1 MNHALSQRSM
11 QASKTPVV
19 RATGAIGSSCLSVQ
33 PNLLVDDQRV
43 LEIPGFDLL
52 VQGITGQIATWHT
65 RLRGLFTTIVV
76 AISSLAIHPVAHADN
91 FKIYHADTELVDKV
105 YRLNANLDYNFSEE
119 ALKAIDSGVPLV
131 LVLEIELYKPRKY
144 IWDKSVAE
152 LEQRY
157 KLQYHAVAEQYIVTN
172 LNSGSQQTYGSFHSA
187 IASIRNINGLPVI
200 DENLL
205 EKGITYSARMRA
217 SVELSALPGPLR
229 LNAIFSRKWRM
240 DSDWYEW
247 ALLKN

>member
-1 MNHALSQRSM
+1 MIRTRSQQVVQGVLPQATHQVVAQHAL
-11 QASKTPVV
+11 
-19 RATGAIGSSCLSVQ
+19 
-33 PNLLVDDQRV
+33 NLLRHLTGVVHSTWCGLSSTTAV
-43 LEIPGFDLL
+43 LITSI
-52 VQGITGQIATWHT
+52 GITSLG
-65 RLRGLFTTIVV
+65 
-76 AISSLAIHPVAHADN
+76 ISHSAHADN
-91 FKIYHADTELVDKV
+91 FKIYHADTEIVDKV

-131 LVLEIELYKPRKY
+131 LVLEIELYRPRDY
-144 IWDKSVAE
+144 IWDKQVAE

-157 KLQYHAVAEQYIVTN
+157 KLQYHALAEQYLVTN
-172 LNSGSQQTYGSFHSA
+172 LNSGSQQTYSSFHSA

-205 EKGITYSARMRA
+205 EKGVAYAARMRA

-229 LNAIFSRKWRM
+229 LNAIFSRKWRL

-247 ALLKN
+247 SVMKN